1 MTMQLKYDEIL
12 RQLGKIEGT
21 VEAKFTGIEARF
33 DAVDQRLAD
42 LVVQVKKTNGCVAD
56 HEKHIAAHD
65 TELALLKQSDATDKS
80 NWAKVWDVAVKP
92 VLLALVGGG
101 IALIMAGK

>member
-1 MTMQLKYDEIL
+1 MTMQIKYDEIL
-12 RQLGKIEGT
+12 RQLGRLEGT

-33 DAVDQRLAD
+33 DAIDQRLAA
-42 LVVQVKKTNGCVAD
+42 LVDQAKKTNGCIID

-65 TELALLKQSDATDKS
+65 TELALLKQSDQADKS

-92 VLLALVGGG
+92 ILLAVVGALVVLLSS
-101 IALIMAGK
+101 GK